1 VLSVKELIDMLD
13 IDHIYEMLSCNNDIT
28 TQQKGIEEAKKIKAL
43 WVLILPILPT
53 SSKDVWENCAKV
65 LVSKTDKELSQYYYH
80 LLTWLQDINWPGA
93 SIIYDRLSKVSDDL
107 FEINLSTCLKISKNN
122 GDKPWQYAL
131 DALSEE
137 RKKSKQTKE

>member
-1 VLSVKELIDMLD
+1 MPD
-13 IDHIYEMLSCNNDIT
+13 IDHIYEMLSCTNDIK
-28 TQQKGIEEAKKIKAL
+28 TQQKGIEEAKKIKTL